1 MAGTDGSARSI
12 PAPRPRA
19 DPGHEVAPMFL
30 PMSSAPAGN
39 TPAPDWKH
47 ERPGPAPSGLTTAA
61 PIPSP
66 GRAGACPAPSAG
78 LPVALDGAR
87 GVGRGASLAVCSGSG
102 CGKGQLITCNKFI
115 LVSRN
120 KPLRTPHLLRNL
132 GLRLR
137 RPFPQGNFR
146 FCCSP
151 PIQRRS
157 SEKKGAR
164 IAPAAFST
172 WGPIDSMGGKSP
184 MSFV

>member
-87 GVGRGASLAVCSGSG
+87 GVGRWARLAVCAYASGRH
-102 CGKGQLITCNKFI
+102 GQLINIDKFLFDI
-115 LVSRN
+115 RN
-120 KPLRTPHLLRNL
+120 HALRCPDLLRNL

-137 RPFPQGNFR
+137 RPFPQGDFR

>member
-1 MAGTDGSARSI
+1 MTNSTADLSTPS
-12 PAPRPRA
+12 APRPRA
-19 DPGHEVAPMFL
+19 DPGHEVAPMSL
-30 PMSSAPAGN
+30 PMSSAPAVN
-39 TPAPDWKH
+39 FPAPDWKH